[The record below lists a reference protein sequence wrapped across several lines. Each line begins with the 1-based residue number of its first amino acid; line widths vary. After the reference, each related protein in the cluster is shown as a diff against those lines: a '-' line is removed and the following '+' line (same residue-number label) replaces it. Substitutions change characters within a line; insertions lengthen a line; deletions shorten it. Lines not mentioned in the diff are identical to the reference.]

1 MASYAYRQEPSAP
14 PMYPEVDNIRPVPPI
29 RSEFTRHPQ
38 EENLLPPKVPKRMDI
53 DEPPSCSTVNVG
65 SRRDDFTCN
74 YDRYAT
80 KKTFGHFFFVVALL
94 GNNGMQLRILKLQKQ
109 HDGIWI
115 ASLILVCISILVQ
128 IGLTSILYIIAKGD
142 IRNPLQQIKL
152 ERYNTIAFIIII
164 IVFIINAIINLFMLT
179 TNSKSFLDTRSLEI
193 LQNQN

>member
-65 SRRDDFTCN
+65 SRRFTTKTFILIFHRAFFFRSCFTC
-74 YDRYAT
+74 
-80 KKTFGHFFFVVALL
+80 
-94 GNNGMQLRILKLQKQ
+94 NGMQLRILKLQKQ